1 MVRQSSSKI
10 PHSMGQCFEIYLS
23 SRKEAKNLH
32 MLLSKLLPKQYQVQ
46 KQAKWADREYY
57 VRFPM
62 AEDWVLEVRVCAQSI
77 WLTFQHSWYVR
88 GELP

>member
-1 MVRQSSSKI
+1 MERPSSSKT
-10 PHSMGQCFEIYLS
+10 PQPEACCFEFCLS
-23 SRKEAKNLH
+23 SRKVAKSLH
-32 MLLSKLLPKQYQVQ
+32 MLLSKLLPKQCQAQ
-46 KQAKWADREYY
+46 KQAKWADRVYH

-62 AEDWVLEVRVCAQSI
+62 AEDWMLEVSFCAQSI

>member
-1 MVRQSSSKI
+1 MVRQSSSKT
-10 PHSMGQCFEIYLS
+10 PELESCCFEFCLS
-23 SRKEAKNLH
+23 SRKVAKSLH
-32 MLLSKLLPKQYQVQ
+32 MLLSRLLPNQYQAQ
-46 KQAKWADREYY
+46 KQAKWVHREYH

-62 AEDWVLEVRVCAQSI
+62 AENWMLEVSFCAQSI

>member
-10 PHSMGQCFEIYLS
+10 PQSMGQCIEFCLS
-23 SRKEAKNLH
+23 SREEAKSLH
-32 MLLSKLLPKQYQVQ
+32 MLLSRLLPKQYQVQ
-46 KQAKWADREYY
+46 KQDKWADRVYY

-62 AEDWVLEVRVCAQSI
+62 AADWVLEVSFCAQSI
-77 WLTFQHSWYVR
+77 WLSFQHSWYVR